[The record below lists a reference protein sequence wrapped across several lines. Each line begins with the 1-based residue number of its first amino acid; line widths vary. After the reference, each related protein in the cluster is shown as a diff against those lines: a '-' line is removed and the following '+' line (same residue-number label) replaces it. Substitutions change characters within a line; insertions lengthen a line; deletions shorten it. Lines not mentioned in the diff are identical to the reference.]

1 METLLIQ
8 ANAKINL
15 DLRILRKLP
24 NGYHQIK
31 STFQSI
37 DLADFLLFE
46 KSKKD
51 NLTGAIIYPSEA
63 KAKRTAFSS
72 SPSLLLRKS
81 SVGKEE
87 RKFFDCPESQNI
99 IFRAKNLLEKTI
111 NKKLPCRIHLHKAI
125 PIAAGLGGGSADAA
139 ATIVALNEIY
149 NLNLPRKELVKIG
162 VEVGADIPFFFYGG
176 TCKIGGIGEKVSKI
190 EKTISNFF
198 VLFRP
203 HKRLE
208 TKEMYRLYDK
218 TRKTFFELA
227 KEICP
232 EIKKLERYLQKFP
245 IKEFNLSG
253 SGPTVFAGVNDYE
266 LAQKITE
273 GYQDFNGDIFICHPQ
288 NKALD
293 IIEL

>member
-37 DLADFLLFE
+37 NLADFLLFE

-63 KAKRTAFSS
+63 K
-72 SPSLLLRKS
+72 
-81 SVGKEE
+81 GKEE
-87 RKFFDCPESQNI
+87 RKFFDRPESQDI
-99 IFRAKNLLEKTI
+99 IFRAKNLLEKTL

-139 ATIVALNEIY
+139 ATLLALNLLY
-149 NLNLPRKELVKIG
+149 KLNLGRKKLIQIG
-162 VEVGADIPFFFYGG
+162 LMVGADIPFFFYGG
-176 TCKIGGIGEKVSKI
+176 TCQVEGIGEKITPIK
-190 EKTISNFF
+190 KKLPKFF

-203 HKRLE
+203 HKRIE
-208 TKEMYRLYDK
+208 TKKMYEFYDK
-218 TRKTFFELA
+218 TGRDFLILA

-232 EIKKLERYLQKFP
+232 DILKIENYLKKFKLETK
-245 IKEFNLSG
+245 LSG
-253 SGPTVFAGVNDYE
+253 SGPTVFCETNNYE
-266 LAQKITE
+266 TAKKITE
-273 GYQDFNGDIFICHPQ
+273 NYQRFNGDIFICRPQ
-288 NKALD
+288 KEALK
-293 IIEL
+293 IWKTL